1 MDVSDLSL
9 KLEKQLK
16 FVLRRTLATVR
27 RDPKVI
33 VTALRVIEREEKID
47 AECQSRFK
55 STGFSPPGRPKKWR
69 EKCMEVLKLN
79 VTERIEG
86 NQLEDREQNAMWL
99 VRHLGQKTF

>member
-1 MDVSDLSL
+1 MDVSDLSV

-47 AECQSRFK
+47 AECLSRFK
-55 STGFSPPGRPKKWR
+55 STGFSPPGRPKEWR
-69 EKCMEVLKLN
+69 SKCMEVLKLN

-86 NQLEDREQNAMWL
+86 NVVTVVEICRLSGRNQ
-99 VRHLGQKTF
+99 